1 MGLKNSLI
9 TGRKWDDS
17 MYEIY
22 MRRKIEIAMN
32 ETIAI
37 RVDGNSEIGFG
48 HLMRMKALAREF
60 SKLGAEVIF
69 LSRNPENIQGYRVL
83 PLNHQSGDGE
93 DLLVEKMLMETQ
105 AKMIIIDSYDYTRE
119 RLDRAGQ
126 LDLLSVYV
134 DDLNRHPFNT
144 DFVVN
149 GNLYAPGLPYQG
161 RAIFLV
167 GTKYLLM
174 REEFAGVSLR
184 LPNQSVEHVLITLGA
199 ADMEN
204 VTPGILRV
212 LKSYKHFE
220 DLYWHVVIGPVFQN
234 TAEIKSLAGNCP
246 NVTLCHKPAIKNLMN
261 FCDIS
266 ISAAGSTTYELAAC
280 GVPALLVI
288 AADNQV
294 RLAQEAERQGVVFNL
309 GWHHELDAISLYSAL
324 DSLINNQVLREKM
337 SRRGQ
342 ELIDGRG
349 AQRVAV
355 ILLDEMRR
363 NVYGNKRDD
372 SG

>member
-1 MGLKNSLI
+1 MS
-9 TGRKWDDS
+9 
-17 MYEIY
+17 EI
-22 MRRKIEIAMN
+22 
-32 ETIAI
+32 IAI

-69 LSRNPENIQGYRVL
+69 LSRNPENIEGYRAL
-83 PLNHQSGDGE
+83 HLDRQTGDEE
-93 DLLVEKMLMETQ
+93 DLLVEEMLVYMQ
-105 AKMIIIDSYDYTRE
+105 AGMLIIDSYEYTQE

-126 LDLLSVYV
+126 LPLLSVYV
-134 DDLNRHPFNT
+134 DDLNNHPFNT

-149 GNLYAPGLPYQG
+149 GNLYAPGLPYRG
-161 RAIFLV
+161 RARFLL

-174 REEFAGVSLR
+174 REEFAGIPIR
-184 LPNQSVEHVLITLGA
+184 LPNKGMKHVLITFGA

-204 VTPGILRV
+204 ITPGILHV
-212 LKSYKHFE
+212 LKSYEHFE
-220 DLYWHVVIGPVFQN
+220 DLHWHVVIGPVFLN
-234 TAEIKSLAGNCP
+234 SAEIEAVTNDCP
-246 NVTLCHKPAIKNLMN
+246 NVTLHYNPALKNLME

-294 RLAQEAERQGVVFNL
+294 RLAREAEQQGMALNL
-309 GWHHELDAISLYSAL
+309 GWHYELDPGKLHSTL

-337 SRRGQ
+337 ARRGQ

-363 NVYGNKRDD
+363 NKHGYKRDD